1 MFKFLLKRKT
11 GWGNS
16 GIFGFLSVFFA
27 ITFSFLIFYFF
38 EFDNFFEFLKNNFLL
53 GFVPVFFQITF
64 LIIFE
69 LILKKIKK
77 YRESTAYK
85 TYTIKEDN
93 KELEV
98 RDYPTLYMK
107 EYYYNGK
114 LHRENGMAVELYGF
128 HSTCTKHGKDFF
140 YLKSLNNIQKG
151 FLYLNGKKQ
160 TYEEFINNIDKIK
173 MQNKA
178 LSF

>member
-1 MFKFLLKRKT
+1 M
-11 GWGNS
+11 
-16 GIFGFLSVFFA
+16 
-27 ITFSFLIFYFF
+27 
-38 EFDNFFEFLKNNFLL
+38 
-53 GFVPVFFQITF
+53 TF

-69 LILKKIKK
+69 LILKKIKN
-77 YRESTAYK
+77 YRENTPYK

-114 LHRENGMAVELYGF
+114 LHRESGLAVELYGF
-128 HSTCTKHGKDFF
+128 YSTCTKHGKDFF

-160 TYEEFINNIDKIK
+160 TYEEFINNIDKVRL
-173 MQNKA
+173 QNKA
-178 LSF
+178 LFF

>member
-16 GIFGFLSVFFA
+16 DIFSILSFILSIVFSLF
-27 ITFSFLIFYFF
+27 IFHLFK
-38 EFDNFFEFLKNNFLL
+38 FDNLFEFLKNNIIL
-53 GFVPVFFQITF
+53 GFIPILFLITF

-69 LILKKIKK
+69 LILKKIKN
-77 YRESTAYK
+77 YRENTPYK

-128 HSTCTKHGKDFF
+128 HSDCTKHGKGFF
-140 YLKSLNNIQKG
+140 CLKSLNNIQKG
-151 FLYLNGKKQ
+151 FFYLNGKKQ
-160 TYEEFINNIDKIK
+160 TYEEFINNIDKVRL
-173 MQNKA
+173 QNKA

>member
-11 GWGNS
+11 GLENS
-16 GIFGFLSVFFA
+16 GIGEVGTFILAIVFSLF
-27 ITFSFLIFYFF
+27 IFNLF
-38 EFDNFFEFLKNNFLL
+38 EFDNLFEFLRNNIIL
-53 GFVPVFFQITF
+53 GCIPIFFQITF
-64 LIIFE
+64 LIIFK
-69 LILKKIKK
+69 LILKKIQK
-77 YRESTAYK
+77 YRENTPYEI
-85 TYTIKEDN
+85 YTIKEDN

-107 EYYYNGK
+107 EHYYNGK
-114 LHRENGMAVELYGF
+114 LHRENGMAVKLYSF
-128 HSTCTKHGKDFF
+128 HSDCTKHGKDFF
-140 YLKSLNNIQKG
+140 YLKNLNNIQKG

-173 MQNKA
+173 LQNKA

>member
-11 GWGNS
+11 GWGGS
-16 GIFGFLSVFFA
+16 GIVGFLSVFFA
-27 ITFSFLIFYFF
+27 IIFSFCIFHFF

-53 GFVPVFFQITF
+53 GFIPVFFQITF

-69 LILKKIKK
+69 LILKKIKN
-77 YRESTAYK
+77 YRENTPYK

-128 HSTCTKHGKDFF
+128 HSDCTKHGKGFF
-140 YLKSLNNIQKG
+140 CLKSLNNIQKG
-151 FLYLNGKKQ
+151 FFYLNGKKQ
-160 TYEEFINNIDKIK
+160 TYEEFINNIDKVRL
-173 MQNKA
+173 QNKA